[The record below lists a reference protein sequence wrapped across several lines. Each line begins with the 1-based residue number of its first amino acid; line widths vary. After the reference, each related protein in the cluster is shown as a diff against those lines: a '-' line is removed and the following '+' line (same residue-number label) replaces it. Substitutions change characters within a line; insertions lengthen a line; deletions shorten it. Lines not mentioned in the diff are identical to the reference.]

1 MLTIDRRMTHLL
13 ASGWSG
19 WVVTVRSEAALNLL
33 RLADLIAILMTIQ
46 LNAAGQ
52 CSSDFAIP
60 RSPSYQQRRPS
71 ISRHAQFP
79 RVPLDNWHSIACAG
93 TMSATA
99 MPVAMIETFI

>member
-46 LNAAGQ
+46 LNAARWHVTARANVVLTLLFRVLPHT
-52 CSSDFAIP
+52 SSDGYLF
-60 RSPSYQQRRPS
+60 R
-71 ISRHAQFP
+71 
-79 RVPLDNWHSIACAG
+79 
-93 TMSATA
+93 A
-99 MPVAMIETFI
+99 MPNDIHVCLWTIGIR